1 MTPRDLEAMRLRG
14 QAPDLLVLSVI
25 GRLRNVPAPVMVVT
39 GREDPRLFAGLHV
52 VIAHGGERPD
62 HVIELA
68 DRLMRAGVPE
78 LEAWSVFEGL
88 WVSIVS
94 LGQKYLARVTPAF
107 TRIPA

>member
-25 GRLRNVPAPVMVVT
+25 GRLRNVPAPVIVAT
-39 GREDPRLFAGLHV
+39 GVEDPRLFAGLHV
-52 VIAHGGERPD
+52 VIAHGGQRPD
-62 HVIELA
+62 QVIDIA
-68 DRLMRAGVPE
+68 DRLMRAGVSD

-88 WVSIVS
+88 GVSIVS
-94 LGQKYLARVTPAF
+94 LGQKYIARVTPAF